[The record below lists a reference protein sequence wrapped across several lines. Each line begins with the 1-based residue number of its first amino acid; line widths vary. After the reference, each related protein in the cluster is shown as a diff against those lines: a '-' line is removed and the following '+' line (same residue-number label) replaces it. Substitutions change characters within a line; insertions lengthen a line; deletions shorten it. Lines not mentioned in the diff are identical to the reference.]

1 MIYTTKELLGFG
13 ETEYSIRIKVKEKK
27 LYEIE
32 RGFYCT
38 KESELFKS
46 EVFICK
52 KYPQSIITGLSAFY
66 FYNLT
71 DVVPEK
77 FYLASLQHSF
87 PIRRKDVS
95 QSYQE
100 STFFE
105 VGLSEVAI
113 DGNIIKIYDLERLLI
128 ELIRQKQRYPID
140 LYYEVLNSYRKI
152 KNQLNFKKINHYL
165 GFFSNSKNLFLKIK
179 EVL

>member
-13 ETEYSIRIKVKEKK
+13 ETEYSIRNKVKQKK

-32 RGFYCT
+32 RGFYCL
-38 KESELFKS
+38 KESEAFKND
-46 EVFICK
+46 VFICK

-87 PIRRKDVS
+87 PIRRNDVS

-100 STFFE
+100 SSFFE
-105 VGLSEVAI
+105 VGLNVVTT
-113 DGNIIKIYDLERLLI
+113 DGGTIKIYDLERLLI
-128 ELIRQKQRYPID
+128 ELIRLKQRYPAD
-140 LYYEVLNSYRKI
+140 LYYEVLNSFRKI
-152 KNQLNFKKINHYL
+152 KNLLNFKKINHYL
-165 GFFSNSKNLFLKIK
+165 GFFSNSKNLFLKVK